1 MKSALT
7 GAVLVILS
15 LNAHAVESDEYTVLG
30 GIGLASCASYVKDFK
45 NDYYATRFSTWANGY
60 ISHFN
65 RVNYKTMN
73 IAENVDLTARQQWI
87 YEYCKKNP
95 LDVYEQAVSKLIDEL
110 VKRNK

>member
-1 MKSALT
+1 MRSSIT
-7 GAVLVILS
+7 GAILLILS
-15 LNAHAVESDEYTVLG
+15 LCAHAVERDKYTVLG
-30 GIGLASCASYVKDFK
+30 GVGLASCASYVKDFK
-45 NDYYATRFSTWANGY
+45 NDYYAAMFSTWANGY

-65 RVNYKTMN
+65 STNYKTMN

-95 LDVYEQAVSKLIDEL
+95 LDVYEQAVAKLIDEL